1 MCIRDSYILGG
12 SGFTSRLYRE
22 IREKRGL
29 AYSVYSYLH
38 TLDGAGLFLG
48 GVATRNDSISESLDL
63 IKKEIHKIAEY
74 GVSEEELSNAKQGI
88 TGAFP
93 LRFDSADSVAEI
105 LVSMQSKG
113 LSIDYLEKRNSY
125 IEAVTVADV
134 QSVAKLL
141 FDGDQLVTV
150 VVGLPVNLKSN
161 N

>member
-1 MCIRDSYILGG
+1 
-12 SGFTSRLYRE
+12 
-22 IREKRGL
+22 
-29 AYSVYSYLH
+29 
-38 TLDGAGLFLG
+38 
-48 GVATRNDSISESLDL
+48 
-63 IKKEIHKIAEY
+63 
-74 GVSEEELSNAKQGI
+74 
-88 TGAFP
+88 
-93 LRFDSADSVAEI
+93 
-105 LVSMQSKG
+105 MQSKG